1 MPEPSKPNYTDSQ
14 ARADVWVKG
23 EAVTVFTAISGFFFS
38 LILQY
43 HRNSSLQ
50 KFGKLS
56 ELGLSPIFNLKLL
69 AIM

>member
-38 LILQY
+38 LWFYSTTEIPAY
-43 HRNSSLQ
+43 VT
-50 KFGKLS
+50 
-56 ELGLSPIFNLKLL
+56 EVW
-69 AIM
+69 